1 MLPQLS
7 GGPICISS
15 KAKLAANRGKLLF
28 AYFEYGTPVYAASFI
43 RRREIV
49 LERDLFA
56 AGRTLRLIVVHEVF
70 HFVWAR
76 LSNRARREFADLLL
90 YEIGHR
96 ARGEL
101 GESAGVKKNL
111 LTAPEQSYNAR
122 LWRDYVCES
131 FCDTAAW
138 FYSGVKHHKS
148 FTLANRWRKRRQAW
162 FQAAVGSCCNC

>member
-1 MLPQLS
+1 M
-7 GGPICISS
+7 
-15 KAKLAANRGKLLF
+15 
-28 AYFEYGTPVYAASFI
+28 
-43 RRREIV
+43 

-56 AGRTLRLIVVHEVF
+56 ADRMLRLIVVHEVF

-76 LSNRARREFADLLL
+76 LSNHARREFADLLL

-111 LTAPEQSYNAR
+111 LTASAQSYNAR

-138 FYSGVKHHKS
+138 LYSGVKHHNS
-148 FTLANRWRKRRQAW
+148 FRLAHRWRKRRHAW
-162 FQAAVGSCCNC
+162 FQAAVGSYCSC